1 MIAAEIESVT
11 VKIDALEVIR
21 RRLEG
26 SMIKMQEEELEL
38 EDEREY
44 RCRARAGL
52 VHSTVAVSDDQ
63 DYLY

>member
-1 MIAAEIESVT
+1 MGSLSLQNLIAAEIDSVT

-38 EDEREY
+38 EDERE
-44 RCRARAGL
+44 
-52 VHSTVAVSDDQ
+52 
-63 DYLY
+63 